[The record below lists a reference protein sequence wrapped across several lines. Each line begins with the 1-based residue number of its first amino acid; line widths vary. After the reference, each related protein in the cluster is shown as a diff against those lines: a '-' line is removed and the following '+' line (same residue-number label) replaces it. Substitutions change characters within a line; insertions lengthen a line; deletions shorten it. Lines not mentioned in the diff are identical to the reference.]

1 MKRPIRI
8 GGASGAACDRRL
20 GFAQLASAYPLDPVD
35 VLIGDFM
42 SEGTMTTLAA
52 RKAEG
57 TPGGAFEAVF
67 VDAITPALKDIA
79 KYGIKVV
86 VNAGGSDTQLL
97 HETIVDIV
105 KTQQLTL
112 RVAWISG
119 DEVLPVLLERSKSD
133 PQVFVN
139 AHTGETL
146 SSWPFKPLCA
156 QAYLGGLGI
165 AAALQNGADIVVCGR
180 VSDASLVIGAAAWWH
195 GWDRTHLPQLANA
208 LLAGHLIECSTY
220 ISGGNFTGFK
230 DLEAGGRWL
239 DLGYPIA
246 ELGAGGEVV
255 ITKQKGRGG
264 IVSVETCTAQ
274 LLYEIQGPWYFN
286 SDASAAAAQYF
297 HSDAPQVTVIL
308 DNVCFTQIGENRV
321 SVTGV
326 GFAPPP
332 PTTKVGLTAHG
343 GFQAEMHYF
352 LVGLDIPAK
361 ARMFEQQIRFSLRA
375 DIPAFTLL
383 DFQLLGTPASNP
395 HTQTSATVL
404 LRIVAQAPTAAAL
417 APDKFA
423 RPIIDLVMSSYPGGT
438 FHMDA
443 RLGAPRPVYEYF
455 VTRLAQTDVQQR
467 VHMHDGAVLEVPPPN
482 VTRVFPAQQPS
493 SPGAGSLRQGEF
505 GPTVRAPL
513 GLVAHARSGD
523 KGSDANVGL
532 FVSDAEQYE
541 WLQKLLTVDGVKALL
556 AGEYNGKQ
564 IVSILSLRSQD
575 RFELPHVRAVHF
587 LLHDHLD
594 RGVSCSSTVDFL
606 GKNVAEFL
614 RAREVDVP
622 QRFLKKRRDEV
633 KL

>member
-20 GFAQLASAYPLDPVD
+20 GFTQLASAYPHDPVD

-57 TPGGAFEAVF
+57 AQGGAFEAVF

-86 VNAGGSDTQLL
+86 VNAGGSDTRLL

-105 KTQQLTL
+105 KTQQLAL

-133 PQVFVN
+133 PQAFVN
-139 AHTGETL
+139 VHTGETL
-146 SSWPFKPLCA
+146 SSWRFKPLCA

-165 AAALQNGADIVVCGR
+165 AAALQNGADIVICGR

-220 ISGGNFTGFK
+220 ITGGNFTGFK

-246 ELGAGGEVV
+246 ELGADGEVV

-286 SDASAAAAQYF
+286 SD
-297 HSDAPQVTVIL
+297 VTAIL

-375 DIPAFTLL
+375 DIPAFSLL
-383 DFQLLGTPASNP
+383 DFQLLGTPALNP

-455 VTRLAQTDVQQR
+455 VTRLAQADVQQR
-467 VHMHDGAVLEVPPPN
+467 VHMHDGAVLEVPPPS

-493 SPGAGSLRQGEF
+493 SPGDGSLRQGEF
-505 GPTVRAPL
+505 GATVRAPL

-541 WLQKLLTVDGVKALL
+541 WLRKLLTVDGVKVLL

-564 IVSILSLRSQD
+564 ID
-575 RFELPHVRAVHF
+575 RFELPNVRAVHF

-622 QRFLKKRRDEV
+622 QRFLQKRRVEA